1 VKVRRLPPVDDE
13 VIEAF
18 QYYLAIDRALSERL
32 TAELETLVLRI
43 VHFPQSG
50 RPLPGDLRQ
59 CALKVFPFVLV
70 YRVYEDEILIVAFAN
85 THRRPGY
92 WRDRLNTL

>member
-1 VKVRRLPPVDDE
+1 MKVRRLPPVDDE

-18 QYYLAIDRALSERL
+18 QYYRAIDRTLSERL
-32 TAELETLVLRI
+32 TTELETLVLRI

-50 RPLPGDLRQ
+50 RPLQGGLRQ

-70 YRVYEDEILIVAFAN
+70 YQVYADEIVIIAFAN

-92 WRDRLNTL
+92 WRDRLNAL